1 MFDVEIPATKAV
13 AIRCFATTQ
22 QDPRVFAD
30 LGRFWETPS
39 QLREAASIGS
49 RSDAGKT
56 RMSLPSVRYCLQAWP
71 RQREATAM
79 GAGGSLRQV
88 RLGNVEAAHKNKI
101 IAMGRTTSSLNSEIM
116 ARLQP

>member
-1 MFDVEIPATKAV
+1 
-13 AIRCFATTQ
+13 
-22 QDPRVFAD
+22 
-30 LGRFWETPS
+30 L
-39 QLREAASIGS
+39 AASTGS

-56 RMSLPSVRYCLQAWP
+56 LMSLPCPSDAAPGAGRFRQARP
-71 RQREATAM
+71 RQREATAI

-101 IAMGRTTSSLNSEIM
+101 IATGRTTSSLNSEIM